1 MNTLQLE
8 SALAQTYLSGL
19 GIYQGK
25 IDGIWGKASQ
35 AAANAWL
42 RKNAAWMAAPTSR
55 MAADEYLR
63 ALAAQYQL
71 QSEGL
76 YKGELDGEFGPLSK
90 AGALAWQNPGQPPAK
105 PLPAP
110 EPTHWNL
117 PYDVAKQ
124 YLGTKEIP
132 GAKNNPLI
140 VRWLRRLATWIND
153 DETAWCSAFVNFCAD
168 EAGYESTGKL
178 NARSWLEVGEIIPL
192 QYARKGDVVI
202 FWRGSRSGWQ
212 GHVAFL
218 DHYNPQRDLIYHLGG
233 NQNNE
238 VNITTTSPDRLLGVR
253 RLRSLD
259 RLQGGSNKI

>member
-19 GIYQGK
+19 GFYRGK
-25 IDGIWGKASQ
+25 IDGIWGRISQ
-35 AAANAWL
+35 AAAITWQKQTNE
-42 RKNAAWMAAPTSR
+42 APLLFQSR
-55 MAADEYLR
+55 PAHEEYLR
-63 ALAAQYQL
+63 ALAAQRQL
-71 QSEGL
+71 VKLNL
-76 YKGELDGEFGPLSK
+76 YHGELDGEFGPLSK
-90 AGALAWQNPGQPPAK
+90 AAAIAWQDQNQPTAK

-110 EPTHWNL
+110 EPAHWNL

-132 GAKNNPLI
+132 GVKNNPLI
-140 VRWLRRLATWIND
+140 VRWLRQFASWIND
-153 DETAWCSAFVNFCAD
+153 DETAWCSAFVNFCAA

-178 NARSWLEVGEIIPL
+178 NARSWLDVGEVIPL
-192 QYARKGDVVI
+192 QFARKGDVVI
-202 FWRGSRSGWQ
+202 FWRVSRNSWQ

-218 DHYNPQRDLIYHLGG
+218 DHYHPQRGLIYHLGG

-238 VNITTTSPDRLLGVR
+238 VNIATTGTDRLLGVR

>member
-8 SALAQTYLSGL
+8 SALAQTYLAGL
-19 GIYQGK
+19 GFYQAK

-42 RKNAAWMAAPTSR
+42 RKNAAWMAAPASR

-71 QSEGL
+71 QSLGL

-90 AGALAWQNPGQPPAK
+90 AGAITWQSVGQVVANPPPA
-105 PLPAP
+105 PDPA
-110 EPTHWNL
+110 HWNL

-132 GAKNNPLI
+132 GVKDNPII
-140 VRWLRRLATWIND
+140 VRWLRRLAMWIND
-153 DETAWCSAFVNFCAD
+153 DETAWCSAFVNFCAA

-178 NARSWLEVGEIIPL
+178 NARSWLDVGEIIPL
-192 QYARKGDVVI
+192 ELARKGDVVI
-202 FWRGSRSGWQ
+202 FWRKSRHARE

-218 DHYNPQRDLIYHLGG
+218 DHYNPQRGLIYHLGG
-233 NQNNE
+233 NQGNE
-238 VNITTTSPDRLLGVR
+238 VNISTTGTERLLGVR

-259 RLQGGSNKI
+259 RLQGTSNKI